1 VNRAALVCAVVSV
14 LAHMGGVAVISDGQV
29 LEVAGSAPAEARFG
43 NSFQDIAAG
52 SAVASP
58 TPDAEAATPIAES
71 DLLSP
76 NAAVETT
83 PHVETDLVASN
94 PVVTVSAAAPVAP
107 VTPADPEATLPP
119 MPSEAITPVIPTE
132 TVTGDEPV
140 IVSAATDETVRPR
153 RRTDP
158 KAEVS
163 DPPSQRQPNPVAPSD
178 DDGSPPAAAA
188 GAAETER
195 RGVAEGAETGLSSD
209 RGADSRAATEAG
221 NAAASSYPGVVMRK
235 INRTRKPRVGV
246 EGTAIV
252 GFEIAA
258 DGQLASVRI
267 LRSSGES
274 AVDQAAL
281 DHLRRAAPF
290 AAPPSGAQR
299 RFQIE
304 YVSRG

>member
-1 VNRAALVCAVVSV
+1 
-14 LAHMGGVAVISDGQV
+14 MGGVAVIGDRQV
-29 LEVAGSAPAEARFG
+29 LDVAGSAPASARFG

-52 SAVASP
+52 SAVAAP
-58 TPDAEAATPIAES
+58 TPDIETATPVAES
-71 DLLSP
+71 DLLAP

-83 PHVETDLVASN
+83 PYVETDLAAPN
-94 PVVTVSAAAPVAP
+94 PVVPVSAAAPVMPLAP
-107 VTPADPEATLPP
+107 TDPDAALPP
-119 MPSEAITPVIPTE
+119 MPSETVTPVTPTE
-132 TVTGDEPV
+132 TITGDEPV

-153 RRTDP
+153 RRPDP
-158 KAEVS
+158 EAKVS
-163 DPPSQRQPNPVAPSD
+163 DPPPERQPDPVAPSD

-195 RGVAEGAETGLSSD
+195 RGVTEGAETGLSSD
-209 RGADSRAATEAG
+209 PGADSGAATEAG
-221 NAAASSYPGVVMRK
+221 NAAASNYPGAVMRK

-267 LRSSGES
+267 LRSSGEG
-274 AVDQAAL
+274 AVDAAAL